1 MTRPSLVL
9 LALFGALLVLAV
21 TLLPFV
27 VLAWVTPGAPA
38 LIETQGARLADFP
51 GGVIRYED
59 EGTGTHALVLL
70 HGFNGQ
76 LGHWNQVWDGL
87 GSCGRRI
94 RLDIP
99 GYGGSEWHATSYSL
113 QDQAERVVAFLDS
126 RGVTTA
132 TLVGG
137 SMGGSLT
144 AWMAAHYPDRVDQI
158 GLLAPSGY
166 TGALRYSGLL
176 GLLVRPG
183 WLNRQA
189 TVIARSSLYATL
201 FPKSRAL
208 QMLTVTASYGP
219 DWVAALGRIRAP
231 TLILWST
238 GDEGVSHTTAL
249 DVRQAIAGSTLIW
262 LDKQTGHQIL
272 GRHALVAD
280 IACQLA
286 NGVSPADVGMR
297 LQPPLLRPG
306 ESYVAPAR
314 TSSDK

>member
-1 MTRPSLVL
+1 ML
-9 LALFGALLVLAV
+9 LALFAALVVVAV
-21 TLLPFV
+21 VVLPFV
-27 VLAWVTPGAPA
+27 ALAWVTPRAPA
-38 LIETQGARLADFP
+38 LIETQGARLAAFP
-51 GGVIRYED
+51 DGVIRYED
-59 EGTGTHALVLL
+59 VGAGTHALVLL

-144 AWMAAHYPDRVDQI
+144 AWIAARYPARVDQI

-166 TGALRYSGLL
+166 TGALRYPGLL

-201 FPKSRAL
+201 FPRSRAL
-208 QMLTVTASYGP
+208 QMLTVTGSYGP
-219 DWVAALGRIRAP
+219 DWVDALGQIRAP
-231 TLILWST
+231 TLIVWST

-249 DVRQAIAGSTLIW
+249 NVRRAIIGSTLIW

-272 GRHALVAD
+272 ERHALVAD
-280 IACQLA
+280 IACQLT
-286 NGVSPADVGMR
+286 NGVSPSDIGTR
-297 LQPPLLRPG
+297 LRPPLLRPG
-306 ESYVAPAR
+306 ESFVAPDDA
-314 TSSDK
+314 SSDK